1 MREELKEPLGILLVG
16 DPPEIVESLNKRFQR
31 IKPSMFASVGDV
43 SSKNLLDN
51 DLKPDIAVIDNK
63 VMRIPIKTMT
73 FEGRIKITTRNP
85 PGTIT
90 EDAWRS
96 LEKAVM
102 LKSGVA
108 VIVEGEEDLLVL
120 PLILLMPLGSVITYG
135 QPGRGMVLLEVTE
148 ERKRWACGFIQRM
161 EEG

>member
-16 DPPEIVESLNKRFQR
+16 DPQDIVKSLNKRFQR
-31 IKPSMFASVGDV
+31 IKPSMLASVGDV

-51 DLKPDIAVIDNK
+51 CMKPDIVVIDNK
-63 VMRIPIKTMT
+63 VMRIPVKTT
-73 FEGRIKITTRNP
+73 AFEGRINITARNS
-85 PGTIT
+85 PGTIN

-102 LKSGVA
+102 LKSRVT

-135 QPGRGMVLLEVTE
+135 QPGRGMVMLEVTE
-148 ERKRWACGFIQRM
+148 ERKRWACGFIERM
-161 EEG
+161 EEE